1 MTTLEQVR
9 QRAEA
14 DAKTYGY
21 YLTPQPELL
30 QAFLE
35 GLKVNEDR
43 YGYPLCPCRLASG
56 KFEFDRDI
64 ICPCDYRDPDV
75 AQYGAC
81 YCRLYVNKAVYES
94 KNLPEVPERR
104 PIEKQNRAYA
114 PQAVAAGAPAAEG
127 TQEKP
132 PTPHEPKPT
141 AQPAAAPAA
150 KAEVKKKLWYCKQCG
165 YVVFRED
172 PPYIC
177 PICKAK
183 REMFA
188 EIETFVEFSG

>member
-1 MTTLEQVR
+1 MTTIDQVR

-21 YLTPQPELL
+21 YLTPDPELL
-30 QAFLE
+30 QAFFE
-35 GLKVNEDR
+35 GLKTNEDR

-56 KFEFDRDI
+56 KFEYDRDI

-81 YCRLYVNKAVYES
+81 YCRLYVNKTVYES

-104 PIEKQNRAYA
+104 PIEKQNRAYQPKTAATATTSTSTSQTTAEKQA
-114 PQAVAAGAPAAEG
+114 P
-127 TQEKP
+127 TQETKS
-132 PTPHEPKPT
+132 
-141 AQPAAAPAA
+141 AADG
-150 KAEVKKKLWYCKQCG
+150 EVKKKLWYCKQCG
-165 YVVFRED
+165 YVAYRED
-172 PPYIC
+172 PPYVC

-183 REMFA
+183 QEMF
-188 EIETFVEFSG
+188 EELKP